1 MIDETTQSIDTF
13 HFEENSVVNEIIDP
27 NITNVYEPYDLKIPS
42 KTTLSFAYIFG
53 SKGII
58 SADYSSQNAGNTVLS
73 DQYGSNYLN
82 TVSSRVNSEFGS
94 INTLK
99 VGGEYRIKDIS
110 FRSGILSRNG
120 VYKNSTTND
129 IALTLGLGLDF
140 GASNLS
146 LSLIN
151 FEQNKRF
158 ELFSE
163 GLTDVYNLTQKLT
176 QVSVSYNIKL

>member
-1 MIDETTQSIDTF
+1 M
-13 HFEENSVVNEIIDP
+13 
-27 NITNVYEPYDLKIPS
+27 
-42 KTTLSFAYIFG
+42 
-53 SKGII
+53 
-58 SADYSSQNAGNTVLS
+58 S
-73 DQYGSNYLN
+73 DQYGSNYLD

-99 VGGEYRIKDIS
+99 IGGEFRLKDIS
-110 FRSGILSRNG
+110 LRSGILTRNG
-120 VYKNSTTND
+120 VYKNSTTYD
-129 IALTLGLGLDF
+129 TAFTLGVGLDF

-163 GLTDVYNLTQKLT
+163 GLTDVYNLSQNLT